1 MWPPVIANSRANAS
15 KSSAGSTGVAAG
27 STARHSSMRCASSG
41 SGKRMWTARALKRGI
56 DRGLVIRGEQRD
68 SGELLDPLEQVVD
81 LEVRVAVI

>member
-1 MWPPVIANSRANAS
+1 
-15 KSSAGSTGVAAG
+15 
-27 STARHSSMRCASSG
+27 
-41 SGKRMWTARALKRGI
+41 MWTARALKRGI